1 MCNEFGKEK
10 SPMTVQLH
18 AHFAPT
24 ARIKCV
30 FSIHSSRQLGKK
42 LLTHSPNI
50 LEKSKDN
57 LNSAQEKN
65 MG

>member
-1 MCNEFGKEK
+1 MYLNVCDEFGKAKK
-10 SPMTVQLH
+10 SNDSANV
-18 AHFAPT
+18 HFAPT

-30 FSIHSSRQLGKK
+30 FSIHVS
-42 LLTHSPNI
+42 HSPNI

>member
-1 MCNEFGKEK
+1 MCVMNLEKQK
-10 SPMTVQLH
+10 SPMIVQMH
-18 AHFAPT
+18 VHFAPT

-30 FSIHSSRQLGKK
+30 FSIHV
-42 LLTHSPNI
+42 THSPNI